1 MAEETNLINIESYSW
16 DQLVTFVNELITQDF
31 NQLVLLLYRLD
42 INEKKLK
49 QTLADHP
56 DQNAGELI
64 AQLIVDRQEE
74 KKRSREAFKQKDW
87 ESSEEEKW

>member
-1 MAEETNLINIESYSW
+1 MAEENSLIGIESYSW
-16 DQLVTFVNELITQDF
+16 DQLVAFVNELITQDF
-31 NQLVLLLYRLD
+31 NQLITLLYRLD

-64 AQLIVDRQEE
+64 AKLILDRQEE
-74 KKRSREAFKQKDW
+74 KKKSREAFKQKGW
-87 ESSEEEKW
+87 EGSEEERW

>member
-1 MAEETNLINIESYSW
+1 MSTQNDLLKIESYSW
-16 DQLVTFVNELITQDF
+16 NQLVAFVNELITQDF
-31 NQLVLLLYRLD
+31 NHLVLLLYRLD

-49 QTLADHP
+49 QTLADNP
-56 DQNAGELI
+56 NQNAGELI

-74 KKRSREAFKQKDW
+74 KRKSREAFKQKDW

>member
-1 MAEETNLINIESYSW
+1 MSASNDLIKIESYSW
-16 DQLVTFVNELITQDF
+16 SQLVAYVNELITRDF
-31 NQLVLLLYRLD
+31 NQLVSLLYRLD
-42 INEKKLK
+42 ISEKKLK

-64 AQLIVDRQEE
+64 AKLIVDRQEE
-74 KKRSREAFKQKDW
+74 KKKSREAFKQKDW

>member
-1 MAEETNLINIESYSW
+1 MSVSNDLIKIESYSW
-16 DQLVTFVNELITQDF
+16 SQLVAYVNELITQDF
-31 NQLVLLLYRLD
+31 NQLVTLLYRLD

-64 AQLIVDRQEE
+64 AKLIIDRQDE
-74 KKRSREAFKQKDW
+74 KKKSREAFKQKDW
-87 ESSEEEKW
+87 EGSEEERW

>member
-1 MAEETNLINIESYSW
+1 MAEESNLVNIESYSW
-16 DQLVTFVNELITQDF
+16 DQLVAFVNELITQDF

>member
-1 MAEETNLINIESYSW
+1 MAEENKLMGIESYSW
-16 DQLVTFVNELITQDF
+16 EQLVAFVNELITQDF
-31 NQLVLLLYRLD
+31 NQLLTLLYRLD

-64 AQLIVDRQEE
+64 AKLIIDRQEE
-74 KKRSREAFKQKDW
+74 KKKSREAFKQKDW
-87 ESSEEEKW
+87 EGSEEEKW

>member
-1 MAEETNLINIESYSW
+1 MSEETNLINIESYSW
-16 DQLVTFVNELITQDF
+16 DQLVMFVNELITQDF

>member
-1 MAEETNLINIESYSW
+1 MSASNDLIKIASYSW
-16 DQLVTFVNELITQDF
+16 SQLVAYVNELITRDF
-31 NQLVLLLYRLD
+31 NQLLTLLYRLD

-64 AQLIVDRQEE
+64 AKLIIDRQAE
-74 KKRSREAFKQKDW
+74 KKKSREAFKQKDW
-87 ESSEEEKW
+87 EGSEEERW

>member
-1 MAEETNLINIESYSW
+1 MAIENDLITIESYSW
-16 DQLVTFVNELITQDF
+16 EQLVAFVNELITRDF
-31 NQLVLLLYRLD
+31 NQLVLVLYRLD

-64 AQLIVDRQEE
+64 AKLIVDRQEE
-74 KKRSREAFKQKDW
+74 KKKSREAFKQKNW
-87 ESSEEEKW
+87 EGSEEEKW

>member
-1 MAEETNLINIESYSW
+1 MSEEKNLINIESYSW
-16 DQLVTFVNELITQDF
+16 EQLVAFVNELITQDF
-31 NQLVLLLYRLD
+31 NQLLLLLYRLD

-64 AQLIVDRQEE
+64 AKLIVDRQEE

>member
-1 MAEETNLINIESYSW
+1 MSEEKNLIHIESYSW
-16 DQLVTFVNELITQDF
+16 EQLVAFVNELITQDF
-31 NQLVLLLYRLD
+31 NQLLLLLYRLD

-64 AQLIVDRQEE
+64 AKLIVDRQEE

>member
-1 MAEETNLINIESYSW
+1 MSEEKNLINIESYSW
-16 DQLVTFVNELITQDF
+16 EQLVAFVNELITQDF
-31 NQLVLLLYRLD
+31 NQLLLLLYRLD

-64 AQLIVDRQEE
+64 AKLIVDRQAE
-74 KKRSREAFKQKDW
+74 KKRSREALKQKDW

>member
-1 MAEETNLINIESYSW
+1 MAEESNLINIESYSW

>member
-1 MAEETNLINIESYSW
+1 MAEESNLINIESYSW
-16 DQLVTFVNELITQDF
+16 DQLVAFVNELITQDF

-87 ESSEEEKW
+87 ESSEKEKW

>member
-1 MAEETNLINIESYSW
+1 MSAQNDLFKIESYTW
-16 DQLVTFVNELITQDF
+16 NQLVAFVNELITQDF

>member
-1 MAEETNLINIESYSW
+1 MSVSNDLIKIESYSW
-16 DQLVTFVNELITQDF
+16 SQLVAYVNELITQDF
-31 NQLVLLLYRLD
+31 NQLVTLLYRLD

-64 AQLIVDRQEE
+64 AKLIIDRQEE
-74 KKRSREAFKQKDW
+74 KKKSREAFKQKDW
-87 ESSEEEKW
+87 EGSEEERW

>member
-1 MAEETNLINIESYSW
+1 MAEENKLMGIESYSW
-16 DQLVTFVNELITQDF
+16 DQLVAFVNELITQDF
-31 NQLVLLLYRLD
+31 NQLLTLLYRLD

-64 AQLIVDRQEE
+64 AKLIIDRQEE
-74 KKRSREAFKQKDW
+74 KKKSREAFKQKDW
-87 ESSEEEKW
+87 EGSEEERW

>member
-1 MAEETNLINIESYSW
+1 MSSQNDLLRIESYSW
-16 DQLVTFVNELITQDF
+16 NQLVAFVNELITQDF
-31 NQLVLLLYRLD
+31 NQLVTLLYRLD

-64 AQLIVDRQEE
+64 AKLIVDRQEE
-74 KKRSREAFKQKDW
+74 KKKSREAFKQKDW

>member
-1 MAEETNLINIESYSW
+1 MAEENKLMGIESYSW
-16 DQLVTFVNELITQDF
+16 EQLVAFVNELITQDF
-31 NQLVLLLYRLD
+31 NQLLTLLYRLD

-64 AQLIVDRQEE
+64 AKLIVDRQEE
-74 KKRSREAFKQKDW
+74 KKKSREAFKQKDW

>member
-1 MAEETNLINIESYSW
+1 MAEGSNLINIESYSW
-16 DQLVTFVNELITQDF
+16 EQLVTFVNELITQDF

-64 AQLIVDRQEE
+64 AQLIVDRQGE

-87 ESSEEEKW
+87 EGSEEEKW

>member
-1 MAEETNLINIESYSW
+1 MSTQNDLLKIESYTW
-16 DQLVTFVNELITQDF
+16 NQLVAFVNELITQDF
-31 NQLVLLLYRLD
+31 NQLVVLLYRLD

-64 AQLIVDRQEE
+64 AKLIVDRQEE
-74 KKRSREAFKQKDW
+74 KKKSREAFKQKDW
-87 ESSEEEKW
+87 EGSEEERW

>member
-1 MAEETNLINIESYSW
+1 MAEENKLMGIESYSW
-16 DQLVTFVNELITQDF
+16 DQLVAFVNELITQDF
-31 NQLVLLLYRLD
+31 NQLLTLLYRLD

-64 AQLIVDRQEE
+64 AKLIIDRQEE
-74 KKRSREAFKQKDW
+74 KKKSREAFKQKDW

>member
-1 MAEETNLINIESYSW
+1 MEENKLISIESYSW
-16 DQLVTFVNELITQDF
+16 DQLVAFVNELITQDF

-64 AQLIVDRQEE
+64 AQLIVDRQAE
-74 KKRSREAFKQKDW
+74 KKKSRESFKQKDW
-87 ESSEEEKW
+87 EGSEEERW

>member
-1 MAEETNLINIESYSW
+1 MAEESNLINIESYSW
-16 DQLVTFVNELITQDF
+16 NQLVTFVNELITKDF

>member
-1 MAEETNLINIESYSW
+1 MTEENTLTRIESYSW
-16 DQLVTFVNELITQDF
+16 DQLVAFVNELIAQDF

-64 AQLIVDRQEE
+64 ARLIVDRQEE
-74 KKRSREAFKQKDW
+74 KKKSREAFKQKDW
-87 ESSEEEKW
+87 EGSEEERW

>member
-1 MAEETNLINIESYSW
+1 MAEENKLMGIDSYSW
-16 DQLVTFVNELITQDF
+16 DQWVAFVNELITQDF
-31 NQLVLLLYRLD
+31 NQLLTLLYRLD

-64 AQLIVDRQEE
+64 AKLIIDRQEE
-74 KKRSREAFKQKDW
+74 KKKSRETFKQKDW
-87 ESSEEEKW
+87 EGSEEERW

>member
-1 MAEETNLINIESYSW
+1 MAEENKLMGIESYSW
-16 DQLVTFVNELITQDF
+16 DQLVAFVNELITQDF
-31 NQLVLLLYRLD
+31 NQLLTLLYRLD

-64 AQLIVDRQEE
+64 AKLIIDRQEE
-74 KKRSREAFKQKDW
+74 KKKSRETFKQKDW
-87 ESSEEEKW
+87 EGSEEERW

>member
-1 MAEETNLINIESYSW
+1 MAEENKLMGIESYSW

-31 NQLVLLLYRLD
+31 NQLLTLLYRLD

-64 AQLIVDRQEE
+64 G
-74 KKRSREAFKQKDW
+74 
-87 ESSEEEKW
+87 

>member
-64 AQLIVDRQEE
+64 AKLIVDRQEE

>member
-1 MAEETNLINIESYSW
+1 MTEENKLINIESYSW
-16 DQLVTFVNELITQDF
+16 DQLVAFVNELITQDF

-64 AQLIVDRQEE
+64 AKLIVDRQEE
-74 KKRSREAFKQKDW
+74 KKKSREAFKQKDW
-87 ESSEEEKW
+87 EGSEEERW

>member
-1 MAEETNLINIESYSW
+1 MAEESNLINIESYSW
-16 DQLVTFVNELITQDF
+16 DQLVAFVNELITQDF

-74 KKRSREAFKQKDW
+74 KKRSRETFKQKDW

>member
-1 MAEETNLINIESYSW
+1 MTEENKLMGIGSYSW
-16 DQLVTFVNELITQDF
+16 DQLVAFVNELITQDF
-31 NQLVLLLYRLD
+31 NQLVTLLYRLD

-64 AQLIVDRQEE
+64 AKLIIDRQEE
-74 KKRSREAFKQKDW
+74 KKKSREAFKQKDW
-87 ESSEEEKW
+87 EGSEEERW

>member
-1 MAEETNLINIESYSW
+1 MAEENKLMDIESYSW
-16 DQLVTFVNELITQDF
+16 DQLVAFVNELITQDF
-31 NQLVLLLYRLD
+31 NQLITLLYRLD

-64 AQLIVDRQEE
+64 AKLIVDRQEE
-74 KKRSREAFKQKDW
+74 KKKSREAFKQKDW
-87 ESSEEEKW
+87 DGSEEERW

>member
-1 MAEETNLINIESYSW
+1 MAEESNLINIESYSW
-16 DQLVTFVNELITQDF
+16 DQLVAFVNELITQDF

>member
-1 MAEETNLINIESYSW
+1 MSASNELIKIESYSW
-16 DQLVTFVNELITQDF
+16 SQLVAYVNELITQDF
-31 NQLVLLLYRLD
+31 NQLLTLLYRLD

-64 AQLIVDRQEE
+64 AKLIIDRQAE
-74 KKRSREAFKQKDW
+74 KKKSREAFKQKDW
-87 ESSEEEKW
+87 EGSEEERW